1 MDFLIGVMLVI
12 IAILLL
18 INFANISISDT
29 KFGNSSCSP
38 MPNYLITT
46 MQNNIQGNQLQ
57 GTPAPVS
64 AGGQLGATAAK
75 VNNGGYNY
83 DYSKYFFIS

>member
-12 IAILLL
+12 IVILLL
-18 INFANISISDT
+18 INFTNISISDT

-46 MQNNIQGNQLQ
+46 MQNNQLQ
-57 GTPAPVS
+57 GTPSPVN
-64 AGGQLGATAAK
+64 AGGQLGLTAAK

-83 DYSKYFFIS
+83 NYSKYFFIS

>member
-12 IAILLL
+12 IAILFL
-18 INFANISISDT
+18 INFTNISISDT

-46 MQNNIQGNQLQ
+46 MQSNQLQ
-57 GTPAPVS
+57 GAPLPVG

-83 DYSKYFFIS
+83 DYNKYFFVS

>member
-18 INFANISISDT
+18 INFTNISISDT

-46 MQNNIQGNQLQ
+46 MQNNQLQ
-57 GTPAPVS
+57 GTPSPVS
-64 AGGQLGATAAK
+64 AGGQLGATAAE

-83 DYSKYFFIS
+83 DYSKYFFVK